1 MVAVMLLELLL
12 GLCRCVEVVSVGVLC
27 VGVCRRRSVCVTTS
41 FLFFFSQ
48 AEVGMCTYEIL
59 KTLKT
64 SEK

>member
-41 FLFFFSQ
+41 FLFFFSGRGWN
-48 AEVGMCTYEIL
+48 VHVRN
-59 KTLKT
+59 
-64 SEK
+64 SENNENE